1 MRHGDTAAKRRT
13 VQVNSLS
20 RHFVRRWNERVGA
33 SPSLAKV
40 NQILAES
47 CRIRKQMRCMVRRF
61 GGLVPRKV
69 LAEYWHHERG
79 MILLVDEERGM
90 AVTVL
95 TANGGGR

>member
-1 MRHGDTAAKRRT
+1 MRHEPCR
-13 VQVNSLS
+13 VNRLS
-20 RHFVRRWNERVGA
+20 KHFVRRWNERVGE
-33 SPSLAKV
+33 SPSLAKI
-40 NQILAES
+40 NEILAES
-47 CRIRKQMRCMVRRF
+47 CRIRRQMRCMVRRF
-61 GGLVPRKV
+61 GVLVPHKI